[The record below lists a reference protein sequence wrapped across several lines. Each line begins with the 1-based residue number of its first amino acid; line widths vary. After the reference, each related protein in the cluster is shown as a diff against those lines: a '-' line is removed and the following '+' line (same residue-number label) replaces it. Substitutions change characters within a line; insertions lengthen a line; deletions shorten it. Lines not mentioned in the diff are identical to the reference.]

1 MNMKTLAAFAGFLA
15 LSASALAV
23 GPVPRQAKDL
33 DFVDGN
39 GKHFNLASYKGKVVV
54 IQFLLTTCPHC
65 QAMSSQVLAKMQNEL
80 GPRGFQVV
88 GVAYN
93 ADENGQPANAVRDYA
108 SKYAPNFPVGYVSAD
123 DAQNK
128 QGVLFFLGDSVM
140 DRMAFPQVAV
150 IDKKGMI
157 RAQSEPQGTA
167 ALQQEASLR
176 QLVEGLLNESATSSA
191 KKAPAVTAA
200 TKKQ

>member
-1 MNMKTLAAFAGFLA
+1 MKTLAAFAAFVA

-23 GPVPRQAKDL
+23 GPVPRPAKDF
-33 DFVDGN
+33 DFVDAN
-39 GKHFNLASYKGKVVV
+39 GKHYSLSSYKGKVVV

-80 GPRGFQVV
+80 GPRGFQVL

-93 ADENGQPANAVRDYA
+93 ANDNGQPASAVREYA

-123 DAQNK
+123 DAQNR
-128 QGVLFFLGDSVM
+128 QSVLFFLGDSVM

-150 IDKKGMI
+150 IDRKGTI

-167 ALQQEASLR
+167 ALQQESSLR
-176 QLVEGLLNESATSSA
+176 QLVESLLNESATSSA